1 MRLIMKE
8 TDKMGNMQQ
17 LPEKA
22 VPFMEEQGIAC
33 PAIAASIGG
42 LHEPAPAQAANG
54 NA

>member
-1 MRLIMKE
+1 MKE
-8 TDKMGNMQQ
+8 TDKNEHLIQQ

-22 VPFMEEQGIAC
+22 APFMEEQEAAG

-42 LHEPAPAQAANG
+42 LHELAPAQAAKW

>member
-1 MRLIMKE
+1 M
-8 TDKMGNMQQ
+8 KMGSIQH
-17 LPEKA
+17 LPKKA
-22 VPFMEEQGIAC
+22 VPFMEEQGAAG